1 MEAKIDI
8 TGVKETI
15 AELKKIDV
23 DLLKQMRSDIKR
35 EPGLVNAMSAIKSKA
50 PQISPL
56 SGMIHNGRTA
66 YARPNV
72 SISFRP
78 GGKMGMSNERPLV
91 TINTT
96 PPKRAIGF
104 QIIDMV
110 GRGSKANSAKARG
123 MQKRLEGQPSRY
135 VWKAVEGKREGL
147 NQAVVNIIKSY
158 SDKVNIRLR
167 VK

>member
-1 MEAKIDI
+1 LESKVNIS
-8 TGVKETI
+8 GVKETI
-15 AELKKIDV
+15 AELRKLDP
-23 DLLKQMRSDIKR
+23 DLLKQMRSDIKK

-50 PQISPL
+50 PAISPL
-56 SGMIHNGRTA
+56 RGMIHNGRTA
-66 YARPNV
+66 YAKPNV
-72 SISFRP
+72 STSFRP
-78 GGKMGMSNERPLV
+78 GGKIGITNERPLV
-91 TINTT
+91 TINAT

-110 GRGSKANSAKARG
+110 GRGKRGNSAKARG
-123 MQKRLEGQPSRY
+123 MQKGLEGQPSRY

-158 SDKVNIRLR
+158 SDKANVRLR